1 MLSLRRFIP
10 YPDLLSI
17 PNIRW
22 LIISRFFAD
31 LFFNS
36 TTIVVF
42 QHQRGLN
49 FTQMFLMESIISA
62 TVWLADIPTGAWAD
76 RFGYRR
82 LILVGRL
89 LNLVGFVVFVFAYG
103 FWLFAFSN
111 VLAGLAIA
119 CFSGCESAM
128 VYKSLPSQEKESVA
142 PRAYTLLYTTSNAGL
157 FAGLLIG
164 SFIGAYSPT
173 LAVEVSCIPAVIALL
188 TALRLRTE
196 PKGDASETHIKIV
209 SLRGLLRSAVT
220 IIRAQPALVGLSFF
234 DTAAFAFVNAIFWYN
249 QPYFTRVGI
258 SVVWFGLIMATAM
271 GLKILVGLRLPYMQ
285 SRLGVRFTLIL
296 SCLLPGIAYIL
307 LAVAHA
313 PLFIMVCITLIVILP
328 AWRAPLVQSE
338 LNRLILDEA
347 RATTLSSLSFLGT
360 IAGIALNP
368 LIGYVGDLGLAI
380 TGISI
385 GAGLIALCMVIP
397 FVVRTQ
403 IRTQK

>member
-1 MLSLRRFIP
+1 MLSLQRFIP
-10 YPDLLSI
+10 YPDLLAI

-22 LIISRFFAD
+22 LVISRFFAD
-31 LFFNS
+31 LFFYS
-36 TTIVVF
+36 TTIVLF

-49 FTQMFLMESIISA
+49 FTEMFLMESIISA

-82 LILVGRL
+82 LIIMGRILNVVGL
-89 LNLVGFVVFVFAYG
+89 VVFVFAYG

-119 CFSGCESAM
+119 CLSGCESAM
-128 VYKSLPSQEKESVA
+128 VYKSVPTEKREQAASSA
-142 PRAYTLLYTTSNAGL
+142 FTLLHATSNAG
-157 FAGLLIG
+157 FFVGLLTG

-173 LAVEVSCIPAVIALL
+173 LAVAMSSIPAVLALL
-188 TALRLRTE
+188 TALRLRME
-196 PKGDASETHIKIV
+196 PAGDTIEAHKKV
-209 SLRGLLRSAVT
+209 ANMRGLLKSAVT
-220 IIRAQPALVGLSFF
+220 IIRAQPTLVGLSFF

-249 QPYFTRVGI
+249 QPYLARAGI
-258 SVVWFGLIMATAM
+258 GVAWFGPIMATAM

-296 SCLLPGIAYIL
+296 SCLIPGIAYVL
-307 LAVAHA
+307 LAVVHA
-313 PLFIMVCITLIVILP
+313 PLLIIAGIALIVMFP
-328 AWRAPLVQSE
+328 AWRAPLIQTE
-338 LNRLILDEA
+338 LNRLISDEA

-380 TGISI
+380 TGVSI
-385 GAGLIALCMVIP
+385 GAGLVVLCIVVP
-397 FVVRTQ
+397 FVTQ
-403 IRTQK
+403 HQTIQR

>member
-1 MLSLRRFIP
+1 MLSLRRFV
-10 YPDLLSI
+10 PDPGLLAI

-22 LIISRFFAD
+22 LVISRFFAD
-31 LFFNS
+31 LFFYS
-36 TTIVVF
+36 TTIVLF

-62 TVWLADIPTGAWAD
+62 TVWFADIPTGAWAD

-82 LILVGRL
+82 LIIVGRI
-89 LNLVGFVVFVFAYG
+89 LNVVGLVVFVFAYG

-111 VLAGLAIA
+111 ILTGLAIA
-119 CFSGCESAM
+119 CLSGCESAM
-128 VYKSLPSQEKESVA
+128 VYKSVPTEKREQAVSSA
-142 PRAYTLLYTTSNAGL
+142 FTLLYAASNAG
-157 FAGLLIG
+157 FFVGLLTG

-173 LAVEVSCIPAVIALL
+173 LAVAVSSIPAVLALI

-196 PKGDASETHIKIV
+196 PAKDTTEVHTKVIGM
-209 SLRGLLRSAVT
+209 RGLLRSAMT

-249 QPYFTRVGI
+249 QPYLTRSGVTI
-258 SVVWFGLIMATAM
+258 AWFGPIMATAM

-296 SCLLPGIAYIL
+296 SCLIPGIAYVL
-307 LAVAHA
+307 LAIAHTS
-313 PLFIMVCITLIVILP
+313 LLVIMCIALIVALP
-328 AWRAPLVQSE
+328 AWRAPLVQTE
-338 LNRLILDEA
+338 LNHLISDEA

-368 LIGYVGDLGLAI
+368 LIGYVGDLGLAT
-380 TGISI
+380 TGVSI
-385 GAGLIALCMVIP
+385 GIGLIVLCIIVP
-397 FVVRTQ
+397 FVV
-403 IRTQK
+403 KANK